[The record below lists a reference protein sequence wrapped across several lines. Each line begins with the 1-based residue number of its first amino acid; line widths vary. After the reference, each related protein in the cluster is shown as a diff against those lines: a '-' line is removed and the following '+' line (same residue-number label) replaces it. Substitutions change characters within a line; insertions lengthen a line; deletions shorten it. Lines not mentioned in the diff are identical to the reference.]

1 MYQASELSKVK
12 VMLLPAEFVTAVVG
26 AGSPAAIAGGGAR
39 REIVETSSTD
49 RNLQIRC
56 MALLD
61 VASFGASIGCN
72 FYLFY
77 LCRLRGINFRRGV
90 ILRKPIWVI

>member
-1 MYQASELSKVK
+1 
-12 VMLLPAEFVTAVVG
+12 MLLPAEFVAAVVG

-61 VASFGASIGCN
+61 IASFEASVGCN

-77 LCRLRGINFRRGV
+77 WCRLRGINFKSGV
-90 ILRKPIWVI
+90 ILDKP

>member
-1 MYQASELSKVK
+1 M
-12 VMLLPAEFVTAVVG
+12 
-26 AGSPAAIAGGGAR
+26 AGGGAR

-61 VASFGASIGCN
+61 IASFEASVGCN

-77 LCRLRGINFRRGV
+77 WSRLRGLNFRRGV
-90 ILRKPIWVI
+90 RPMKQLWVINSDDHPKITPDPFSS